1 MSDTNTKHE
10 QQGANTT
17 TEAEDKS
24 IDGRAGKSVDTS
36 HDNKSHTKAG
46 KNEGVGGGKKQERHH

>member
-1 MSDTNTKHE
+1 MSNTNSKHE

-24 IDGRAGKSVDTS
+24 IDGRAGKSTDTS

-46 KNEGVGGGKKQERHH
+46 TNEGVGGGKKQERHH